1 MNPQNNKN
9 FSEIYQQK
17 HFSILQVTYWDTKEI
32 IRKNYESL
40 LKILQENE
48 SKPPNERKD
57 YKITQ
62 ESLKQSYIILT
73 AQKERENYL
82 SFLKYYY
89 FLSQPISLKQLKKNY
104 YNKIFPY
111 YMFTIKI
118 KEKTQICDLVIDFIT
133 KKMSISHKDKIIQS
147 VISDDIITVNKK
159 FGTSIILMTKNN
171 SSNDKNKQ
179 KSEFKEIEFEPEISQ
194 QIDIIYTI
202 ISYFAKSI
210 EDNNFYSLLLN
221 DTYRPCGIILRSKI
235 LKGHSSKFLKKDDRY
250 AVLGSSM
257 IIIFKNEDMKD
268 VRNVLPLYPF
278 LMRINFFEK
287 EKTIVL
293 IYPTRE
299 QSLSFYDEEHYTM
312 WTTTLKEIFISRIK
326 SKMET
331 VELLEVNKMKEKGKI
346 IKEIGVEIECIQEE
360 IKIVK
365 DKIDNFTKKI
375 QGDKEKNEL

>member
-1 MNPQNNKN
+1 MNPQNNK
-9 FSEIYQQK
+9 SYTEMYQQK
-17 HFSILQVTYWDTKEI
+17 HFSILQVTFWDTKET

-62 ESLKQSYIILT
+62 DSLKQSYIILT

-89 FLSQPISLKQLKKNY
+89 FLSEPISLKQLKKNY
-104 YNKIFPY
+104 HNKIFPY

-118 KEKTQICDLVIDFIT
+118 KEKNQICDLTIDFIT
-133 KKMSISHKDKIIQS
+133 KKITISHKDKLIQS
-147 VISDDIITVNKK
+147 VISDDIVTVNKK
-159 FGTSIILMTKNN
+159 FGTSITIMIKNN

-179 KSEFKEIEFEPEISQ
+179 KSGFKEIEFEPEISQ

-210 EDNNFYSLLLN
+210 EDNNFYSLLMN

-235 LKGHSSKFLKKDDRY
+235 LKGHSSKFLKKDDRF

-268 VRNVLPLYPF
+268 VRNVLPLCPF

-299 QSLSFYDEEHYTM
+299 QSLSFYVEEHYTM
-312 WTTTLKEIFISRIK
+312 WTTTLKEIFICRIK
-326 SKMET
+326 SKMDT
-331 VELLEVNKMKEKGKI
+331 IELLEVNKMKEKGNI
-346 IKEIGVEIECIQEE
+346 FKEIGLEIECIQEE
-360 IKIVK
+360 IKIIK

-375 QGDKEKNEL
+375 QGDKEK

>member
-9 FSEIYQQK
+9 FSEMYQQK

-40 LKILQENE
+40 QKILQENE
-48 SKPPNERKD
+48 SKPSNERKD

>member
-1 MNPQNNKN
+1 MNPQNNK
-9 FSEIYQQK
+9 SYTEMYQQK
-17 HFSILQVTYWDTKEI
+17 HFSILQVTFWDTKET

-48 SKPPNERKD
+48 SKSPNERKD

-62 ESLKQSYIILT
+62 DSLKQSYIILT

-89 FLSQPISLKQLKKNY
+89 FLSEPISLKQLKKNY
-104 YNKIFPY
+104 HNKIFPY

-118 KEKTQICDLVIDFIT
+118 KEKNQICDLTIDFIT
-133 KKMSISHKDKIIQS
+133 KKITISHKDKLIQS
-147 VISDDIITVNKK
+147 VISDDIVTVNKK
-159 FGTSIILMTKNN
+159 FGTSITIMIKNN

-179 KSEFKEIEFEPEISQ
+179 KSGFKEIEFEPEISQ

-210 EDNNFYSLLLN
+210 EDNNFYSLLMN

-235 LKGHSSKFLKKDDRY
+235 LKGHSSKFLKKDDRF

-268 VRNVLPLYPF
+268 VRNVLPLCPF

-299 QSLSFYDEEHYTM
+299 QSLSFYVEEHYTM

-326 SKMET
+326 SKMDT
-331 VELLEVNKMKEKGKI
+331 IELLEVNKMKEKGNI
-346 IKEIGVEIECIQEE
+346 FKEIGLEIECIQEE
-360 IKIVK
+360 IKIIK

-375 QGDKEKNEL
+375 QGDKEK

>member
-1 MNPQNNKN
+1 MNPQNNK
-9 FSEIYQQK
+9 SYTEMYQQK
-17 HFSILQVTYWDTKEI
+17 HFSILQVTFWDTKET

-62 ESLKQSYIILT
+62 DSLKQSYIILT

-89 FLSQPISLKQLKKNY
+89 FLSEPISLKQLKKNY
-104 YNKIFPY
+104 HNKIFPY

-118 KEKTQICDLVIDFIT
+118 KEKNQICDLTIDFIT
-133 KKMSISHKDKIIQS
+133 KKITISHKDKLIQS
-147 VISDDIITVNKK
+147 VISDDIVTVNKK
-159 FGTSIILMTKNN
+159 FGTSITIMIKNN

-179 KSEFKEIEFEPEISQ
+179 KSGFKEIEFEPEISQ

-210 EDNNFYSLLLN
+210 EDNNFYSLLMN

-235 LKGHSSKFLKKDDRY
+235 LKGHSSKFLKKDDRF

-268 VRNVLPLYPF
+268 VRNVLPLCPF

-299 QSLSFYDEEHYTM
+299 QSLSFYVEEHYTM

-326 SKMET
+326 SKMDT
-331 VELLEVNKMKEKGKI
+331 IELLEVNKMKEKGNI
-346 IKEIGVEIECIQEE
+346 FKEIGLEIECIQEE
-360 IKIVK
+360 IKIIK

-375 QGDKEKNEL
+375 QGDKEK

>member
-1 MNPQNNKN
+1 MNPQNNK
-9 FSEIYQQK
+9 SYTEMYQQK
-17 HFSILQVTYWDTKEI
+17 HFSILQVTFWDTKET

-62 ESLKQSYIILT
+62 DSLKQSYIILT

-89 FLSQPISLKQLKKNY
+89 FLSEPISLKQLKKNY
-104 YNKIFPY
+104 HNKIFPY

-118 KEKTQICDLVIDFIT
+118 KEKNQICDLTIDFIT
-133 KKMSISHKDKIIQS
+133 KKITISHKDKLIQS
-147 VISDDIITVNKK
+147 VISDDIVTVNKK
-159 FGTSIILMTKNN
+159 FGTSITIMIKNN

-179 KSEFKEIEFEPEISQ
+179 KSGFKEIEFEPEISQ

-210 EDNNFYSLLLN
+210 EDNNFYSLLMN

-235 LKGHSSKFLKKDDRY
+235 LKGHSSKFLKKDDRF

-268 VRNVLPLYPF
+268 VRNVLPLCPF

-299 QSLSFYDEEHYTM
+299 QSLSFYVEEHYTM

-326 SKMET
+326 SKMDT
-331 VELLEVNKMKEKGKI
+331 IELLEVNKMKEKGNI
-346 IKEIGVEIECIQEE
+346 FKEIGLEIECIQEE
-360 IKIVK
+360 IKIIK

-375 QGDKEKNEL
+375 QVDKEK